1 MIEVVTRNRLVPIT
15 SIELRKATK
24 SDRHLPGGEGLP
36 KRLPVGEGLYERLPG
51 GEGLHER
58 LPGGEGLHEEQMED
72 HTVLL
77 VVGLK

>member
-24 SDRHLPGGEGLP
+24 SDRRLPGGEGP
-36 KRLPVGEGLYERLPG
+36 HERLPV

-58 LPGGEGLHEEQMED
+58 LPGGRDCTKSKMED